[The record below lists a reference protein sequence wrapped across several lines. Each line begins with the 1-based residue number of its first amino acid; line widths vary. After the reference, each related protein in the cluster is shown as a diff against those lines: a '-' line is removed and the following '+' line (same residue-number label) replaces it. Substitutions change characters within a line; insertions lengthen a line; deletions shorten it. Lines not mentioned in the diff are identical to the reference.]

1 MGKLTKT
8 RSQSRKSLKITIQKM
23 APAVLTALIA
33 TALGFI
39 ALYTSPVPMIQDFG
53 KMLSLGMIISF
64 IVGIFILIPLLY
76 IRDGFFR
83 DSEIKSDQNS
93 TSISIFDR
101 FLNWWTNKVMM
112 FRWVILIVAIGLAA
126 LGIFLD
132 LEAPAETDV
141 ETFMPQQSEALADI
155 NYVREVLG
163 STSQV
168 SLIYEGDDIL
178 SDSTLTWVD
187 MISEGIVAEFPN
199 EVVKIQ
205 SLPELLDTI
214 EQEQRSLE
222 AISSNSTDSFEES
235 ATVNKVDLIELL
247 PEDQRNR
254 FINTTNTKGV
264 IHISIEKM
272 STEELES
279 FVEELKSYIEGNRIG
294 SVETTLTGQSILDL
308 EMVTALTTG
317 RYQMTLLGMA
327 LVFLGLLAI
336 YRRPEKAMIP
346 LLPILLIVG
355 WSGLV
360 VYGLGIEYTPLTAT
374 LGALI
379 IGIGTEFTILLMERY
394 YEERQ
399 AGASNRTAILI
410 ANQKIGKAIFASAL
424 TTIGGFSA
432 LLFSDFA
439 ILSDFGMM
447 TLINIGLALIS
458 TILVLP
464 ALLMIVGPWIYRE
477 KLRQSI

>member
-1 MGKLTKT
+1 MGKVNKIESK
-8 RSQSRKSLKITIQKM
+8 SQAKKSLKVTIQKM
-23 APAVLTALIA
+23 VPAVLTALIA

-53 KMLSLGMIISF
+53 KMLSLGMVVSF
-64 IVGIFILIPLLY
+64 IVGIFILIPLLF
-76 IRDGFFR
+76 IRDEFFKVN
-83 DSEIKSDQNS
+83 EVKNEQKSVP
-93 TSISIFDR
+93 ISKFDR
-101 FLNWWTNKVMM
+101 FLNWWTNQVIM
-112 FRWVILIVAIGLAA
+112 FRWVILIVAIALAV

-132 LEAPAETDV
+132 LDAPAETDV
-141 ETFMPQQSEALADI
+141 ETFMPQESQALADI
-155 NYVREVLG
+155 HYVREVLG

-168 SLIYEGDDIL
+168 SLIYKGEDIL
-178 SDSTLTWVD
+178 SDSTLMWVKT
-187 MISEGIVAEFPN
+187 ISNDIVDEFPN
-199 EVVKIQ
+199 EVVKTQ
-205 SLPELLDTI
+205 SLPELLETI
-214 EQEQRSLE
+214 KQEQRSL
-222 AISSNSTDSFEES
+222 AVKSSYSNEDFEQSDLINQER
-235 ATVNKVDLIELL
+235 LIELV
-247 PEDQRNR
+247 PEDLRYR
-254 FINTTNTKGV
+254 FINSTNTKGV

-272 STEELES
+272 NTEELEV
-279 FVEELKSYIEGNRIG
+279 FVEQLKLFIESKRID
-294 SVETTLTGQSILDL
+294 SLETTLTGQSILDL
-308 EMVTALTTG
+308 EMVTSLTTG
-317 RYQMTLLGMA
+317 RYKMTLLGLG

-336 YRRPEKAMIP
+336 YRRPEKALIP

-399 AGASNRTAILI
+399 SGSSNQTSILI
-410 ANQKIGKAIFASAL
+410 ANQRVGKAIFASAL

-447 TLINIGLALIS
+447 TLINIVLALIS
-458 TILVLP
+458 TIIVMP
-464 ALLMIVGPWIYRE
+464 ALLMIVGPWIYR
-477 KLRQSI
+477 KS

>member
-1 MGKLTKT
+1 MGKASKT
-8 RSQSRKSLKITIQKM
+8 RSQARKSLKITIQKM
-23 APAVLTALIA
+23 APAVLTALVA

-53 KMLSLGMIISF
+53 KMLSLGMVISF
-64 IVGIFILIPLLY
+64 VAGIFILIPLLF

-83 DSEIKSDQNS
+83 ETERKNEHKTTSKS
-93 TSISIFDR
+93 TFDR
-101 FLNWWTNKVMM
+101 FLNWWTNKVMV
-112 FRWVILIVAIGLAA
+112 FRWLILIVAIGLAA
-126 LGIFLD
+126 LGIMLD

-141 ETFMPQQSEALADI
+141 ETFMPQESEALADI

-168 SLIYEGDDIL
+168 SLIYEGEDIL
-178 SDSTLTWVD
+178 SDATLTWVEN
-187 MISEGIVAEFPN
+187 ISEDIAAEFPN
-199 EVVKIQ
+199 EVVQIQ
-205 SLPELLDTI
+205 SLPELLETM
-214 EQEQRSLE
+214 EQEKNSFE
-222 AISSNSTDSFEES
+222 VISSYSADGLEETAS
-235 ATVNKVDLIELL
+235 VNKGDLIESL
-247 PEDQRNR
+247 PEDHRNR
-254 FINTTNTKGV
+254 FINPDNTKGV
-264 IHISIEKM
+264 IHIGIKKM
-272 STEELES
+272 PTEELEAFVDELES
-279 FVEELKSYIEGNRIG
+279 FIESNRIG
-294 SVETTLTGQSILDL
+294 SLETTLTGQSILDL

-336 YRRPEKAMIP
+336 YRRPVKAMIP

-355 WSGLV
+355 WSGLA

-394 YEERQ
+394 DEERQ

-464 ALLMIVGPWIYRE
+464 ALLMIVGQLIYRK
-477 KLRQSI
+477 KLKQSL

>member
-187 MISEGIVAEFPN
+187 MISEGIV
-199 EVVKIQ
+199 
-205 SLPELLDTI
+205 
-214 EQEQRSLE
+214 
-222 AISSNSTDSFEES
+222 
-235 ATVNKVDLIELL
+235 
-247 PEDQRNR
+247 
-254 FINTTNTKGV
+254 
-264 IHISIEKM
+264 
-272 STEELES
+272 
-279 FVEELKSYIEGNRIG
+279 Y
-294 SVETTLTGQSILDL
+294 
-308 EMVTALTTG
+308 
-317 RYQMTLLGMA
+317 
-327 LVFLGLLAI
+327 
-336 YRRPEKAMIP
+336 
-346 LLPILLIVG
+346 
-355 WSGLV
+355 
-360 VYGLGIEYTPLTAT
+360 
-374 LGALI
+374 
-379 IGIGTEFTILLMERY
+379 
-394 YEERQ
+394 
-399 AGASNRTAILI
+399 NRTRT
-410 ANQKIGKAIFASAL
+410 KIVRGYL
-424 TTIGGFSA
+424 
-432 LLFSDFA
+432 
-439 ILSDFGMM
+439 
-447 TLINIGLALIS
+447 
-458 TILVLP
+458 
-464 ALLMIVGPWIYRE
+464 
-477 KLRQSI
+477 Q

>member
-1 MGKLTKT
+1 MDRLTKT
-8 RSQSRKSLKITIQKM
+8 RSQAKKSLKITIQKM

-33 TALGFI
+33 TTLGFI

-64 IVGIFILIPLLY
+64 IVGVFILIPLLY

-83 DSEIKSDQNS
+83 ESEVKIEQK
-93 TSISIFDR
+93 SISISTFDR

-126 LGIFLD
+126 LGIVLD

-141 ETFMPQQSEALADI
+141 ETFMPQESEALADI

-168 SLIYEGDDIL
+168 SLIYEGEDIL
-178 SDSTLTWVD
+178 SDSTLTWVER
-187 MISEGIVAEFPN
+187 ISEDIVAEFPN

-222 AISSNSTDSFEES
+222 ISSNSTYGFEDS

-264 IHISIEKM
+264 IHINIEKM

-279 FVEELKSYIEGNRIG
+279 FVEELKSFIEGNRIG
-294 SVETTLTGQSILDL
+294 SLETTLTGQSILDL

-336 YRRPEKAMIP
+336 YRRPEKAIIP